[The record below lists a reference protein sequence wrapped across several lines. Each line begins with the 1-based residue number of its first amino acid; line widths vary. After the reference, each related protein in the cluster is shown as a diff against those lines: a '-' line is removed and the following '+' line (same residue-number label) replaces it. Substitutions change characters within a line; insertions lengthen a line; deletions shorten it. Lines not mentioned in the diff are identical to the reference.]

1 MSTQPV
7 TPGPGA
13 YPPGPSGSSTGRLVV
28 IVVGVV
34 LAVALLTIGG
44 LVALSYV
51 FASKI
56 RVVTTKDRAGREESV
71 KLETPFGRLRVDKH
85 AQVDPKLLGIPIY
98 PGAKPVEEDS
108 GGARVDLDLDFA
120 DKSLRVVA
128 LEMETPD
135 PAEKVIAFY
144 RENAPDFVFSEK
156 SDGKV
161 EFEWKHDQL
170 KKAIGIH
177 ARRGNT
183 RISLANIGEP
193 EAN

>member
-7 TPGPGA
+7 SPAPGP
-13 YPPGPSGSSTGRLVV
+13 YPPGPTGNSTGRLVA

-34 LAVALLTIGG
+34 LGVALLTIGG

-51 FASKI
+51 FASKV
-56 RVVTTKDRAGREESV
+56 RVVTTRDREGREESV
-71 KLETPFGRLRVDKH
+71 KLETPFGRLRVDKNT
-85 AQVDPKLLGIPIY
+85 QIDPRLLGIPIY
-98 PGAKPVEEDS
+98 PGAKAVEGDS
-108 GGARVDLDLDFA
+108 GGARVDLDLEFA

-144 RENAPDFVFSEK
+144 RENAADFVFSEK

-161 EFEWKHDQL
+161 EFEWKHGQL
-170 KKAIGIH
+170 KKAIGIR
-177 ARRGNT
+177 ARRGKT